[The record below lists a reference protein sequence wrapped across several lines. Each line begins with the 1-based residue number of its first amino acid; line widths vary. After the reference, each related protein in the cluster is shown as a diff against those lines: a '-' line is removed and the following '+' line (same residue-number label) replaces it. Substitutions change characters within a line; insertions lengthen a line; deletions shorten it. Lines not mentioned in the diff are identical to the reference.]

1 MFQSHFS
8 FNTETSKSS
17 VENGER
23 FANTEV
29 REMHLSVP
37 SPTDTCLHLS
47 VSFQFYWFFFS
58 VHEGVSLEKK
68 LLVVKLHLRRNLN
81 MWWKAALEVWSA
93 ENYVLIRKILI
104 VLGIYLFCALLRT
117 EQLKKNPYSIT
128 TRIPWTLKMTLTY
141 PAVFAWQNVIYSFQ
155 SFGWGS
161 LRSLEHAEGEAQ
173 EGKKQLPDIPQW
185 SCPVTRHLALLF
197 DLRTRWTLCSGP
209 IPLIW
214 AVYQMWILCPALINP
229 WKWDQS
235 F

>member
-117 EQLKKNPYSIT
+117 EQLKKKSLLHHYKNPLDIKNDFDLSCCVC
-128 TRIPWTLKMTLTY
+128 M
-141 PAVFAWQNVIYSFQ
+141 
-155 SFGWGS
+155 
-161 LRSLEHAEGEAQ
+161 AECNL
-173 EGKKQLPDIPQW
+173 QLPVFWVRELKVIGARRRGSSGGKEAATWYPTMELPSDKALSSFVW
-185 SCPVTRHLALLF
+185 SQ
-197 DLRTRWTLCSGP
+197 D
-209 IPLIW
+209 
-214 AVYQMWILCPALINP
+214 
-229 WKWDQS
+229 
-235 F
+235 